1 MGLLPEEEEAFEAIR
16 SRLRSID
23 APGLPWRFIAMGLPW
38 SFIAI
43 AVAFL
48 ADVVALG
55 ALHGV
60 PAMIAIPFSVTF
72 VAFLGGGLLL
82 IVLWDGWR
90 NPE

>member
-16 SRLRSID
+16 LRLRSLD
-23 APGLPWRFIAMGLPW
+23 APGLPWQ
-38 SFIAI
+38 FIAI

-55 ALHGV
+55 VLHGV
-60 PAMIAIPFSVTF
+60 PTMIAIPFSVAF

-82 IVLWDGWR
+82 IVLRDGWQ